1 MICTPKV
8 RRFWRCIFFINNINK
23 FEYVLTRGGRCCT
36 IGVLIQVV
44 RLTDGRRELMLTVDK
59 YSTVPIYEQ
68 IIDGIEKDVLL
79 GVLREGDAVPSVR
92 ELSVTLGINPNTI
105 QKAYVE
111 LERRGIT
118 VPLPGRGSFVRS
130 GAIEAI
136 RREARSKLDA
146 LYECSLELRMAG
158 VSIDELIRT
167 VKRAYGSEEE
177 DK

>member
-1 MICTPKV
+1 
-8 RRFWRCIFFINNINK
+8 
-23 FEYVLTRGGRCCT
+23 
-36 IGVLIQVV
+36 
-44 RLTDGRRELMLTVDK
+44 MLTVDK

-79 GVLREGDAVPSVR
+79 GVLSEGEAVPSVR

-118 VPLPGRGSFVRS
+118 VPIPGRGSFIRN
-130 GAIEAI
+130 GAGESIK
-136 RREARSKLDA
+136 REARSKLDS
-146 LYECSLELRMAG
+146 LYECSLELKLAG
-158 VSIDELIRT
+158 VELDELIKT

-177 DK
+177 DR

>member
-1 MICTPKV
+1 MMVHYRCTNTSSTLDHAK
-8 RRFWRCIFFINNINK
+8 
-23 FEYVLTRGGRCCT
+23 
-36 IGVLIQVV
+36 
-44 RLTDGRRELMLTVDK
+44 RRERMLTVDK

-79 GVLREGDAVPSVR
+79 GALREGDAVPSVR

-118 VPLPGRGSFVRS
+118 VPLPGRGSFVRE
-130 GAIEAI
+130 GALEAI
-136 RREARSKLDA
+136 RAEARRKLDS
-146 LYECSLELRMAG
+146 LYECSRELKLAG
-158 VSIDELIRT
+158 VELEELIKT

-177 DK
+177 NK